1 MAYEEGSVITT
12 KVGILCVQHDSVSAS
27 FVVSGPA
34 TGVKWPTMTAWPLVV
49 HGTVTDLDPAVHGT
63 DVNGTIA
70 VTDPGPVLAVF
81 NYPTSDGAI
90 GSNGCVC
97 QVPIGREAARKAAYD
112 YCNNLNVVV
121 MRAEWPLQ
129 GPANKKL
136 IQDALNASF
145 NTATGQ

>member
-1 MAYEEGSVITT
+1 
-12 KVGILCVQHDSVSAS
+12 
-27 FVVSGPA
+27 
-34 TGVKWPTMTAWPLVV
+34 MTAWPLF
-49 HGTVTDLDPAVHGT
+49 
-63 DVNGTIA
+63 VNGTIA

-97 QVPIGREAARKAAYD
+97 QIPIGREAARKAAYD